1 MASRHVW
8 FVLTGIMMLTTR
20 RECVTAFT
28 GVGSVRRH
36 VDLDRMLTAS
46 RRVRSPLLPLP
57 RIRID
62 SEWNSR
68 GRGHGACCAK
78 I

>member
-46 RRVRSPLLPLP
+46 RRVCEVWFM
-57 RIRID
+57 D
-62 SEWNSR
+62 H
-68 GRGHGACCAK
+68 GRL
-78 I
+78 IV